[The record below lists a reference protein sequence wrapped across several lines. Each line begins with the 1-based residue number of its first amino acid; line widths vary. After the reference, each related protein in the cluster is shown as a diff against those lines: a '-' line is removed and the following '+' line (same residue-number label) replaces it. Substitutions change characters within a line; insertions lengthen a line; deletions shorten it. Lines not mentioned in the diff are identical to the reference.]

1 MASGKT
7 TGVHIALVIFVML
20 TLICAVIA
28 FMMYKH
34 ASEMQA
40 DLDTAKSELASQG
53 AAATN
58 ARADSDA
65 MQLVLLSN
73 KMETVGRPG
82 GPPTTAIGFTIQEMN
97 RFAGPSAQPT
107 VVGTLAKMREQLDNL
122 QRELNETKQSNVK
135 WIADYQAL
143 EEKYKQVADEHDK
156 SRIEALTQADD
167 YRDEKEETVARLQE
181 ELQREQ
187 QKNTDL
193 QVEFEKYRE
202 DTTAQID
209 DLDNQISKLSE
220 TNLVL
225 TRELN
230 DMRDAS
236 FDIPDGRI
244 VDVHYDSM
252 RVWVNIGRDDNLKP
266 GTTFSV
272 YQKDLAT
279 VGGSIAD
286 IKASIQITKIDQ
298 SKPHLAEAK
307 ITSEGAYP
315 GDYSRPIAKGDAIFS
330 PLWRSGVQEIFAF
343 AGVFDIDGDGKDDSP
358 ILITMVRN
366 AGGDVLAQATPD
378 GERVGDEIT
387 SKFKFFVEGN
397 IGDPSKTP
405 DPAEQDKI
413 KKVHAH
419 VNEMKKE
426 ALQSGVRVITMNDFL
441 SFMGYKPQRRLWRP
455 GERLD
460 WNLKG
465 GIPEERK
472 PRTSLGPVS
481 STYSRGANA
490 ARPEANK

>member
-1 MASGKT
+1 
-7 TGVHIALVIFVML
+7 
-20 TLICAVIA
+20 
-28 FMMYKH
+28 
-34 ASEMQA
+34 
-40 DLDTAKSELASQG
+40 
-53 AAATN
+53 
-58 ARADSDA
+58 
-65 MQLVLLSN
+65 
-73 KMETVGRPG
+73 METVGRPG
-82 GPPTTAIGFTIQEMN
+82 SPPTTAIGFSTQEMN
-97 RFAGPSAQPT
+97 RLAGPSAQPT

-122 QRELNETKQSNVK
+122 QRELDETKLSNVK
-135 WIADYQAL
+135 WIADFQAL
-143 EEKYKQVADEHDK
+143 EEKYKRISDEHDK
-156 SRIEALTQADD
+156 SRLAAVDD
-167 YRDEKEETVARLQE
+167 RNASQEEKEETVARLQE

-209 DLDNQISKLSE
+209 DLDNQISKISE

-252 RVWVNIGRDDNLKP
+252 RVWVNLGRDDNLKS

-279 VGGSIAD
+279 VGGKISD
-286 IKASIQITKIDQ
+286 IKASIQITKVDQ
-298 SKPHLAEAK
+298 SRPHLSEAI

-358 ILITMVRN
+358 ILITMIRN
-366 AGGDVLAQATPD
+366 AGGDVMAQATPD
-378 GERVGDEIT
+378 GERVGEEIT

-397 IGDPSKTP
+397 IGDPSRTP
-405 DPAEQDKI
+405 DPNEQDKI

-441 SFMGYKPQRRLWRP
+441 SFMGYRPQRRLWRP
-455 GERLD
+455 SERLD

-465 GIPEERK
+465 GLSDAQRRESVG
-472 PRTSLGPVS
+472 TVS
-481 STYSRGANA
+481 ESYSRGANT
-490 ARPEANK
+490 ARP